1 MNIIIL
7 GAPGSGKG
15 TVAEALKKSFEL
27 THISTGD
34 IFRANIANETELGRK
49 AKSYIDRGD
58 LVPDDI
64 TVDMVKERLSHQD
77 CSSGFMLDGF
87 PRTITQADALESILC
102 SRGQSVDAVINLQV
116 SDAVIIRRISARRV
130 CKSCGA
136 TYSQTFNPPQQDGK
150 CDVCGGEIV
159 QRADD
164 MPETVLSRLETYAQ
178 KTQPLV
184 DYYAARAI
192 LINVDNESGLDLA
205 MRQIQDQFAQR
216 GLISSQ

>member
-1 MNIIIL
+1 MNIILL

-15 TVAEALKKSFEL
+15 TVAEALKKSFGL

-34 IFRANIANETELGRK
+34 IFRANIGNHTELGQK
-49 AKSYIDRGD
+49 AKAYIDKGD

-64 TVDMVKERLSHQD
+64 TVAMVKDRLSHKD

-87 PRTITQADALESILC
+87 PRTIPQADALESMLRL
-102 SRGQSVDAVINLQV
+102 SGQSIDAAINLQV

-130 CKSCGA
+130 CKDCGA
-136 TYSQTFNPPQQDGK
+136 NYSISFNPPRIEGQ
-150 CDVCGGEIV
+150 CDACGGMIV

-164 MPETVLSRLETYAQ
+164 MPETVLSRLETYEI

-184 DYYAARAI
+184 DYYAGKGI
-192 LINVDNESGLDLA
+192 LMTVDNESGLDRA
-205 MRQIQDQFAQR
+205 MLEIQDELVNR
-216 GLISSQ
+216 GIIS